1 MALTDQIVLTLVS
14 GVVVPILLESWRG
27 YKAKNS
33 LSQSPPSQNRST
45 TPAVESIPQ
54 KAVAPVEARL
64 QQGPGFFKKAAR
76 VIISM
81 IVGTFIALI
90 VSASLD
96 PESTE
101 FTALDG
107 VLSAVF
113 VTLSWFLLGRFGP
126 LSRK

>member
-1 MALTDQIVLTLVS
+1 MALAEQVILTLVS

-27 YKAKNS
+27 YNTRNS
-33 LSQSPPSQNRST
+33 VSQSPPNQNRST

-54 KAVAPVEARL
+54 KAVAPVEARS
-64 QQGPGFFKKAAR
+64 QQRPGFFKKVAR
-76 VIISM
+76 IIISM
-81 IVGTFIALI
+81 IVGTLIALA

-113 VTLSWFLLGRFGP
+113 VTLLWFLLGRFGP